1 MNNKTMKVQSI
12 KINKKKAS
20 NLLKKYPMS
29 SMQAE
34 VINFTLDLMNDIVE
48 NNYNQFKERGIIY
61 CLLRVV
67 QEQESLIVLM
77 LYHSCVV
84 L

>member
-1 MNNKTMKVQSI
+1 MEM
-12 KINKKKAS
+12 NKKTAS

-29 SMQAE
+29 CMQAE
-34 VINFTLDLMNDIVE
+34 VINFAIDLINNIVE
-48 NNYNQFKERGIIY
+48 TITIHSKRIIIIY

-67 QEQESLIVLM
+67 QEQESLIVLI
-77 LYHSCVV
+77 LCHSCVV

>member
-1 MNNKTMKVQSI
+1 MNKET
-12 KINKKKAS
+12 AS

-29 SMQAE
+29 CMQAE
-34 VINFTLDLMNDIVE
+34 VINFLIDLMNDIVE
-48 NNYNQFKERGIIY
+48 TITIHSKRIIIIY

-67 QEQESLIVLM
+67 QEQESLIVLI